1 MSKCLVSV
9 LGGIALSLATVGA
22 ALAQTT
28 TTTTV
33 TPTTVTKTTQYPDG
47 TYTVVEYPTN
57 REVTVNLTPTG
68 TLANATGTATVMRMD
83 DGTRIKLNLT
93 GLPADLSTVNLYAVD
108 PTGAVSLLGP
118 VTVDNGTGTFT
129 TTTPLNKFMLV
140 LSPEANLMAYA
151 PDTNVLFRSAVPS
164 GMAVIPYATHN
175 SGGSTPMAVGDRV
188 SATTTAVTPAYNV
201 PMLGIP
207 NFKLGKETHMRINF
221 SGELAG
227 SRANAFILPRK
238 DGPTQIK
245 VRFHD
250 LKKSDTPDTRI
261 VVWAVGA
268 DNQMVKI
275 GQIIN
280 TGTRN
285 ETEVK
290 GETALRD
297 FGLFI
302 TAEPTDVNA
311 PSRTAIGTFIRE
323 TD

>member
-1 MSKCLVSV
+1 MRKRLLCI
-9 LGGIALSLATVGA
+9 LGGLALSLGTASA

-47 TYTVVEYPTN
+47 TYTVVEYPVDK
-57 REVTVNLTPTG
+57 EVTVNLTPAG
-68 TLANATGTATVMRMD
+68 TLANATGTATVLRSA

-93 GLPADLSTVNLYAVD
+93 GLPTDVSTVNLYAVD

-118 VTVDNGTGTFT
+118 MTVANGTGTFT
-129 TTTPLNKFMLV
+129 TTTPLNRFMMV
-140 LSPEANLMAYA
+140 LSPEANLATYT
-151 PDTNVLFRSAVPS
+151 PDTKVLFRSAVPT
-164 GMAVIPYATHN
+164 GMAVIPYAAKITSN
-175 SGGSTPMAVGDRV
+175 GAVGDTV
-188 SATTTAVTPAYNV
+188 KATTTATSSAYNV

-207 NFKLGKETHMRINF
+207 SFKVGHDTALRINF
-221 SGELAG
+221 SGDLAG
-227 SRANAFILPRK
+227 SRANAFITPRK
-238 DGPTQIK
+238 DGPTEIK

-250 LKKSDTPDTRI
+250 LKRSGTPDTRI

-280 TGTRN
+280 TGRRN
-285 ETEVK
+285 ETEIK
-290 GETALRD
+290 GETAMKD

-302 TAEPTDVNA
+302 TAEPADVNA
-311 PSRTAIGTFIRE
+311 PTTTVIGTFVRE
-323 TD
+323 NP